1 MEIEVGEFVT
11 LVLAETRVSAR
22 LRGYRNTED
31 GELEVLWL
39 GGISEGFYIF
49 EGWKV
54 EANG

>member
-11 LVLAETRVSAR
+11 LVLGETRASGR

-39 GGISEGFYIF
+39 GGISEGFYVF

-54 EANG
+54 EVHG